1 MPENDIKEEV
11 AGTGDKAEI
20 VEMDK
25 LDDGEFEVTLRYV
38 PNADPDSDEVG
49 EAVLCR
55 RRFASRDA
63 AETRYADVVGWIHS
77 LAAPR

>member
-1 MPENDIKEEV
+1 MPENEIKEEV

-38 PNADPDSDEVG
+38 PSVDPDSDEVG
-49 EAVLCR
+49 EALLCR
-55 RRFASRDA
+55 RKFTSRDA